1 MNLFNLFENEHTR
14 RNRAHTV
21 RDLFD
26 RWTNSEYAPFNS
38 DSGDYNEVIRKAE
51 HFLQDIVDP
60 SQVEGLAHKLCDYWH
75 GEDGTE
81 LDEKL
86 GSQLVNRRQAHAL
99 ITKFKRHSFEEDSTE
114 SESKREHTRGYSDAQ
129 KGIHKNPYNPHSPA
143 YKAYEEGQQAY
154 RRHFDESVDP
164 QDQHKEN
171 HLAAVR
177 AYHAKK
183 KADKEQR
190 SADSRGAFNNW
201 MGGSPED
208 QTDFMNIRK
217 KGVAKGSGQQL
228 NIQQLATI
236 SDEALDNAYHYGRST
251 PGNTFGWQA
260 NLKSAAYAK
269 QMIDQGVTDIEAISD
284 AIHKGWN
291 VTAKAFVQ
299 NPDQFDDTEKLKA
312 AGKLEAKL
320 QQRAKLMNIG
330 YSQLPDNEQE
340 KDRVVA
346 RALLQAINGAQGVAE
361 GKVKLYTDPSYF
373 GAEVDDAGFDS
384 LPVVNIPTN
393 RLVGFEP
400 DSKMQ
405 QPKAM
410 ANVKNIL
417 AGLEQGDNIPPILV
431 RKYKNGY
438 QVLDGHH
445 RFWAYKVAKKDT
457 IPARVVDPK
466 DIEEVGKQGVAETI
480 STASRARNAAA
491 RDYETDL
498 LNKDNEWKQTWLQK
512 TIDFASK
519 TGFQIKTNPSRT
531 KAIFINKQL
540 GFGLQAMI
548 KNHRDDGLTV
558 RYGDLDGKDN
568 FNIDL
573 APDEFHDT
581 FIRLYK
587 DAKNGRVDQ
596 GHKFPTQNQFDPD
609 EPEQKYLRSFLEQ
622 GVAEGKKVD
631 RFVGYVEKSEEKA
644 GKSKKDAESIAWA
657 TANKRGMLD
666 NKNKK
671 KVEER
676 TETKNEKGD
685 VTSWKDESDWKKSE
699 KKDPR
704 GKVTNLSDRA
714 RRGTEKLSQNGRDIT
729 KEDSASDQIESGNK
743 SNPKSMK
750 RAANDATGPKF
761 GGYYQG
767 TQKGAPRAGQG
778 FGSMEEGIAGN
789 MTVRSDTLTNL
800 KKPEDLTMKTAD
812 PFKGNPNRNNLVS
825 AQARNLVAKGAQTA
839 GPGTGSHQNKALDVK
854 KGDFR
859 KMKHKGSFDFSEST
873 NFLAWAMASGYNVIG
888 NPAVYESAKYEYNML
903 LAEVKK
909 KVKED
914 TGPIAPHR
922 TYYGAM
928 DEAGEDP
935 NAAAPAAASATPP
948 GPPPPTPDDNIPDLK
963 PGQYFVWR
971 VYFDD
976 GTKTRMKITDPK
988 FDVNKYYADKNI
1000 SVINVD
1006 YNWKPR
1012 GKANAV

>member
-1 MNLFNLFENEHTR
+1 MNLFNLFENEHTK
-14 RNRAHTV
+14 RNRNHTV

-60 SQVEGLAHKLCDYWH
+60 SQVERLALKLSDYWH

-99 ITKFKRHSFEEDSTE
+99 ITKFKRHSFGEGDATGSEGSGVFAVGDTVLFKGHSAEVIKVDGTAATIRVPNWKNVSGMVDDTTE
-114 SESKREHTRGYSDAQ
+114 
-129 KGIHKNPYNPHSPA
+129 
-143 YKAYEEGQQAY
+143 
-154 RRHFDESVDP
+154 VDP
-164 QDQHKEN
+164 ASHFLELVPHDVSEAGMSDQHKEN

-217 KGVAKGSGQQL
+217 KGVTENQQL
-228 NIQQLATI
+228 VDMRGKKCTTCKKGTYQ
-236 SDEALDNAYHYGRST
+236 E
-251 PGNTFGWQA
+251 
-260 NLKSAAYAK
+260 
-269 QMIDQGVTDIEAISD
+269 TDIQDDMHGELHCTKCNKVVKSRQPAKTKE
-284 AIHKGWN
+284 KG
-291 VTAKAFVQ
+291 V
-299 NPDQFDDTEKLKA
+299 
-312 AGKLEAKL
+312 
-320 QQRAKLMNIG
+320 
-330 YSQLPDNEQE
+330 S
-340 KDRVVA
+340 
-346 RALLQAINGAQGVAE
+346 
-361 GKVKLYTDPSYF
+361 
-373 GAEVDDAGFDS
+373 
-384 LPVVNIPTN
+384 
-393 RLVGFEP
+393 
-400 DSKMQ
+400 
-405 QPKAM
+405 
-410 ANVKNIL
+410 
-417 AGLEQGDNIPPILV
+417 
-431 RKYKNGY
+431 
-438 QVLDGHH
+438 
-445 RFWAYKVAKKDT
+445 
-457 IPARVVDPK
+457 
-466 DIEEVGKQGVAETI
+466 
-480 STASRARNAAA
+480 
-491 RDYETDL
+491 
-498 LNKDNEWKQTWLQK
+498 
-512 TIDFASK
+512 
-519 TGFQIKTNPSRT
+519 
-531 KAIFINKQL
+531 
-540 GFGLQAMI
+540 
-548 KNHRDDGLTV
+548 
-558 RYGDLDGKDN
+558 
-568 FNIDL
+568 
-573 APDEFHDT
+573 
-581 FIRLYK
+581 
-587 DAKNGRVDQ
+587 
-596 GHKFPTQNQFDPD
+596 
-609 EPEQKYLRSFLEQ
+609 
-622 GVAEGKKVD
+622 EGKKVD

-671 KVEER
+671 KV
-676 TETKNEKGD
+676 
-685 VTSWKDESDWKKSE
+685 
-699 KKDPR
+699 
-704 GKVTNLSDRA
+704 
-714 RRGTEKLSQNGRDIT
+714 
-729 KEDSASDQIESGNK
+729 KEDSASDQMARDTALIGQQQRQRWEAEQRLKQPTAPAPAAPAPAAPVQATPEQIANHPQYKTWYDRFYRKEEQAAPGSPGNAASAKRYTDSKIKSLIQQGTDPNDPGPEPTWVKNLPAPTKSAPPASAPNTKQAPPEWGNPPQKAAPAPNTKQAPPEWGNAPTGITKTAPPAETDAQRMNRPDMRESKNK
-743 SNPKSMK
+743 SKSMK
-750 RAANDATGPKF
+750 RAANDSTGPKF
-761 GGYYQG
+761 GGYYKG

-800 KKPEDLTMKTAD
+800 KKPEDLTMKPAD

-909 KVKED
+909 KVKE
-914 TGPIAPHR
+914 GV
-922 TYYGAM
+922 
-928 DEAGEDP
+928 DP
-935 NAAAPAAASATPP
+935 NAAAPAAAPVTPP
-948 GPPPPTPDDNIPDLK
+948 APPPTPDDNIPDLK